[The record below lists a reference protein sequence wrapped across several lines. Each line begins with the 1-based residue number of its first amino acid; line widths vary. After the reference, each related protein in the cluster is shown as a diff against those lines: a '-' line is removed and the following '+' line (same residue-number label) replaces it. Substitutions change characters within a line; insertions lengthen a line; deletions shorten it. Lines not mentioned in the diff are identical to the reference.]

1 VTHIEP
7 IEDPA
12 SFAHH
17 EPFPEITPE
26 IANPCFVQVSRPSH
40 RNSRRLRIVSAT
52 GMVLLVG
59 GSASSM
65 TVSGAWIDLSLAAA
79 LLGFVLILAARGRV
93 GAQGRT
99 NGVSSRRRLS

>member
-1 VTHIEP
+1 
-7 IEDPA
+7 
-12 SFAHH
+12 
-17 EPFPEITPE
+17 
-26 IANPCFVQVSRPSH
+26 
-40 RNSRRLRIVSAT
+40 
-52 GMVLLVG
+52 MVLLVG